1 MARFLNA
8 DEASARAALS
18 SAGVEVV
25 TVDVDDVPEALLEGI
40 LPPEHRAVKG
50 IITAEPPETDPDTG
64 MGAWH
69 VNAVDEVHLVTS
81 GEGVF
86 EFVTDRGIVAVLVG
100 AGDAVAI
107 RGAEHRYRPLSS
119 QGWVLRF
126 AGDDL
131 GARETGRPA
140 APWPAP

>member
-1 MARFLNA
+1 MARFLSG
-8 DEASARAALS
+8 DEPSARAALAA
-18 SAGVEVV
+18 AGVELVPAEA
-25 TVDVDDVPEALLEGI
+25 DDVPAALLI
-40 LPPEHRAVKG
+40 RALPPEHRVVKG
-50 IITAEPPETDPDTG
+50 VITAEPPEGDPDAG

-69 VNAVDEVHLVTS
+69 VNAVDELHLVTS

-86 EFVTDRGIVAVLVG
+86 EFVTEDGIVSVIVG
-100 AGDAVAI
+100 RGDVVWI
-107 RGAEHRYRPLSS
+107 RGAEHRYRPLLS

-140 APWPAP
+140 SPWPAA